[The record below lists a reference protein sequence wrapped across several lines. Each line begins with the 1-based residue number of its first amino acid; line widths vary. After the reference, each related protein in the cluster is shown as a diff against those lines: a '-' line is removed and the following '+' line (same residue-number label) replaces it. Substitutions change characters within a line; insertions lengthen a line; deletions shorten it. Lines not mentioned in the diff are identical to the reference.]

1 MERVEKIKNILV
13 QDFEPTKLEIFDESH
28 LHAGHE
34 GAKSGKGH
42 FRVAIQSMKF
52 VGQSEIK
59 RHKMVYRA
67 LENLFKTD
75 IHALSLETKTPE

>member
-13 QDFEPTKLEIFDESH
+13 KHFEPNKLEIFDESH

-52 VGQSEIK
+52 VGRSQIE

-67 LENLFKTD
+67 LEDLFKTD
-75 IHALSLETKTPE
+75 IHALSLDTKAPE